1 MRRPTTT
8 EWMGAAFAVALVLIL
23 AVHLGVVQ
31 GHRLGT
37 ALRVTARWS
46 FLWFWLASAAGA
58 LATLFGA
65 SFLPLAQRGRDFGL
79 AYASA
84 HTAHVGLV
92 ALLLYRTVTPFPR
105 TTLIFFGIGV
115 FWTYLLALL
124 SAGRLSAMLNP
135 AVWRVVRTLGV
146 EYISFAFLVDFAKN
160 PFKHG
165 IGHFLAYLPFL
176 ALALAGPL
184 LRLAAAL
191 KRRLARTRSRSS
203 GVSTPAGGTSLS
215 ASK

>member
-8 EWMGAAFAVALVLIL
+8 EWIGAAFAVALALVLPAYL
-23 AVHLGVVQ
+23 SAEHGHKLGS
-31 GHRLGT
+31 

-46 FLWFWLASAAGA
+46 FLWFWLASAGGA
-58 LATLFGA
+58 LATLFGSRFVA
-65 SFLPLAQRGRDFGL
+65 LAQRGRDFGL

-84 HTAHVGLV
+84 HVVHVGLV
-92 ALLLYRTVTPFPR
+92 AWFLYHSVTPFPR
-105 TTLIFFGIGV
+105 PSLIFFGIGV

-124 SAGRLSAMLNP
+124 SVGRLSAMLNP
-135 AVWRVVRTLGV
+135 TVWRVVRTLGV
-146 EYISFAFLVDFAKN
+146 EYISLAFLVDFAKN

-165 IGHFLAYLPFL
+165 VGQFVAYLPFL

-184 LRLAAAL
+184 LRLAAAA

>member
-1 MRRPTTT
+1 MRRPATA
-8 EWMGAAFAVALVLIL
+8 EWMGAALAVALVLIL
-23 AVHLGVVQ
+23 AVSLGVEQ

-46 FLWFWLASAAGA
+46 FLWFWLASAGGA
-58 LATLFGA
+58 LATLFGS
-65 SFLPLAQRGRDFGL
+65 SFLPLARRGRDFGL

-84 HTAHVGLV
+84 HVAHVGLV
-92 ALLLYRTVTPFPR
+92 AWLLYHTVTPFPR

-124 SAGRLSAMLNP
+124 SIGRLTAMLNP
-135 AVWRVVRTLGV
+135 TVWLAVRTLGV
-146 EYISFAFLVDFAKN
+146 EYISFAFLVDFARN
-160 PFKHG
+160 PLGHG

-176 ALALAGPL
+176 TLALAGPP

-203 GVSTPAGGTSLS
+203 GVSTPAGGASLS